1 MTRRGA
7 FGGEMRPYRIV
18 MCWYDPPMVGSDER
32 WMRRALRLAARGLG
46 NVEPNPMVGCVLVR
60 DGRVIGEG
68 YHKKFGGPHAEVEAL
83 ASAKRRGEPADGA
96 TVFVTLEPCCHHG
109 KTPPCTDALIAA
121 KVGRVVAAMTDPF
134 EKVSGRGVAALR
146 EAGITVDV
154 GLCGGDSA
162 RLNERFVKRV
172 TTGLPWVTL
181 KWAQSLDGRIA
192 AADGSSRWISGESA
206 RAWVHG
212 LRGRVDAV
220 MIGVGTALADN
231 PQLTARTTNPRD
243 IKRIA
248 RRVVIDPSLRLPETA
263 ALLQTLKIAPLTI
276 VTSERAS
283 ASNISRVD
291 SLRGRG
297 VEVLAVGESARPES
311 KPRLD
316 LRAALRHLAQSH
328 GATHVLVEGGA
339 TLAGS
344 LLAQDAV
351 DEVVA
356 FVAPK
361 LLGDEGIAA
370 VRGLEIEDM
379 AAARPLTLRHVERQ
393 GDDVRLEYLVSRK

>member
-1 MTRRGA
+1 
-7 FGGEMRPYRIV
+7 
-18 MCWYDPPMVGSDER
+18 
-32 WMRRALRLAARGLG
+32 MRRALRLAARGLG
-46 NVEPNPMVGCVLVR
+46 KVEPNPMVGCVLVR

-83 ASAKRRGEPADGA
+83 ASAQRRSEPVEKA
-96 TVFVTLEPCCHHG
+96 TAFVTLEPCCHHG
-109 KTPPCTDALIAA
+109 KTPPCSDALIAA

-220 MIGVGTALADN
+220 MIGVGTARADN
-231 PQLTARTTNPRD
+231 PQLTARPTNPRD

-248 RRVVIDPSLRLPETA
+248 RRVVIDPSLRLPDSA
-263 ALLQTLKIAPLTI
+263 ALLQTLNVAPLTI

-297 VEVLAVGESARPES
+297 VEVLAVRESARPES

-316 LRAALRHLAQSH
+316 LRAAMRHLAQSH

-351 DEVVA
+351 DEIVA
-356 FVAPK
+356 FIAPK

-393 GDDVRLEYLVSRK
+393 GDDVRLEYLVSRM